1 MCQING
7 INFLLPD
14 ENMKIFIHETSR
26 LILNTLVRKVFCE
39 LFICIIWQ
47 ITSYI
52 CTYSFGFVSAT
63 VVFYFICL
71 FFSTAFAELFT
82 LRH

>member
-39 LFICIIWQ
+39 LFICII
-47 ITSYI
+47 
-52 CTYSFGFVSAT
+52 
-63 VVFYFICL
+63 
-71 FFSTAFAELFT
+71 
-82 LRH
+82 